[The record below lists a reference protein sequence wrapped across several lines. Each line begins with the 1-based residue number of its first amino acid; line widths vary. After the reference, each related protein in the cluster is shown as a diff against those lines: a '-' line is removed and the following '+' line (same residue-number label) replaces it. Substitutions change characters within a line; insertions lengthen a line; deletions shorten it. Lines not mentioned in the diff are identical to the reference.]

1 MSYLTRFS
9 REFPGFGNLHNWMDD
24 FLDNDSFRTSELT
37 VPAVNVLESIKHYTL
52 EMAAPGMEKADFK
65 ISVDDQVMTI
75 SAEKK
80 NEIKEEEK
88 GKMKRRE
95 YNYSKF
101 SRSFTLPSNA
111 DVQKVGA
118 SYQNGILSIHIP
130 KLELEVNNK
139 GRHIEVN

>member
-1 MSYLTRFS
+1 
-9 REFPGFGNLHNWMDD
+9 
-24 FLDNDSFRTSELT
+24 
-37 VPAVNVLESIKHYTL
+37 
-52 EMAAPGMEKADFK
+52 
-65 ISVDDQVMTI
+65 MTI

-130 KLELEVNNK
+130 KLELEVSNK